1 VNQVDNSG
9 FSQFISWLSRVLWP
23 VRRNVEEFLESDL
36 GRVRIVFVLLA
47 GFFLMLLADL
57 VHFFMDPQ
65 SGIWLVQTGWLGF
78 LPDRLERMF
87 GMFFSLESLRY
98 FIMPVVTLG
107 IAFMFGAHY
116 IKDIY
121 DLPSYQTALQYLL
134 ASLFGFMFPFLRI
147 SDGKAIVDINET
159 NPLEAIG
166 GPGYLM
172 VSPGNAVLFERLR
185 HPSSV
190 RGPGLH
196 FISRFEKLKEI
207 VDLRDQHGYIEKIAA
222 MSKDGI
228 VVTVHDI
235 HFRYRLWGG
244 RRMGGNTGRS
254 PEEPYPFS
262 VQAVRN
268 MVYNRLVIG
277 GVVGNWDRAIQTAF
291 EGEIQAY
298 IRNNLLDAVTAPDS
312 NADPRKAIKDRINAR
327 SLRDRLRLL
336 GAELVWFDFGHFSF
350 DDPAVEEQRIRTWS
364 ADYAGEADV
373 FRSMGEGQ
381 VQAQHE
387 LARGEAQA
395 ELVMALVHS
404 LHESGLSDSAYG
416 DEFAKLF
423 LLKTAQVLESM
434 SAVYEP
440 SQSGD
445 YTLTI

>member
-1 VNQVDNSG
+1 MDKSG
-9 FSQFISWLSRVLWP
+9 SSQFISWLSRMFWP

-36 GRVRIVFVLLA
+36 GQVRIGFVVLA
-47 GFFLMLLADL
+47 GVFLVLLADL

-65 SGIWLVQTGWLGF
+65 SGIWFIQKGWLGF
-78 LPDRLERMF
+78 LPDRLERLF
-87 GMFFSLESLRY
+87 GLFLSLETLRY
-98 FIMPVVTLG
+98 LFMPVVTLG

-121 DLPSYQTALQYLL
+121 DLPSYKTALQYLF
-134 ASLFGFMFPFLRI
+134 ASLFGFMFPFLRV
-147 SDGKAIVDINET
+147 SDGKAVVGLNET

-190 RGPGLH
+190 RGPGVH

-254 PEEPYPFS
+254 PNEPYPFS

-268 MVYNRLVIG
+268 MVYNRLVFDG
-277 GVVGNWDRAIQTAF
+277 KVGSWDRAIQTAF

-298 IRNNLLDAVTAPDS
+298 IRNNLLDTVTAPDS
-312 NADPRKAIKDRINAR
+312 NADPRQAIKDKINDR

-350 DDPAVEEQRIRTWS
+350 EDPAVEEQRIRTWS

-404 LHESGLSDSAYG
+404 LHESGLSDTAYG

-445 YTLTI
+445 YTLTS